1 MTAADLIAR
10 AGDVRREG
18 RIMESAD
25 LYGQAAE
32 MARAAADPV
41 LLAHALRHQGE
52 ILSIAGEVAAAE
64 APLVEALEIVRSLSD
79 VDPLD
84 LANAV
89 RPLGILRARVGH
101 ASARDLLT
109 EARGLYARAGIDAG
123 VAEMDRRL
131 ATLA

>member
-18 RIMESAD
+18 RPMEAAA
-25 LYGQAAE
+25 LYGQAADL
-32 MARAAADPV
+32 ARAAADPV

-52 ILSIAGEVAAAE
+52 ILSIAGETAAAE
-64 APLVEALEIVRSLSD
+64 APLAEALEIVRALPG
-79 VDPLD
+79 VEPLD

-89 RPLGILRARVGH
+89 RPLGILRAGAGH
-101 ASARDLLT
+101 ASAGELLT
-109 EARGLYARAGIDAG
+109 EARGLYARAGVDAG

-131 ATLA
+131 ATLG